1 MGIVP
6 MSIDHYR
13 GMPTWT
19 SSHAHAIWILAL
31 AAGGLLAAWAMG
43 DDLPWIYDT
52 SARSVAAPTTSE
64 TTVSADLDYRFKI
77 SAASEDTPFTTRPF
91 KTTVLMVR

>member
-1 MGIVP
+1 MDKFTRARNLV
-6 MSIDHYR
+6 
-13 GMPTWT
+13 
-19 SSHAHAIWILAL
+19 LAL

-77 SAASEDTPFTTRPF
+77 EASSAEIPFTTRLT
-91 KTTVLMVR
+91 KATILMVR

>member
-1 MGIVP
+1 MDKFTRARNLV
-6 MSIDHYR
+6 
-13 GMPTWT
+13 
-19 SSHAHAIWILAL
+19 LAL
-31 AAGGLLAAWAMG
+31 AAGGLLAAWTMA

-77 SAASEDTPFTTRPF
+77 EASSEEIPFTTRPF
-91 KTTVLMVR
+91 KATVLMIR

>member
-1 MGIVP
+1 MDKFTRV
-6 MSIDHYR
+6 R
-13 GMPTWT
+13 NLVF
-19 SSHAHAIWILAL
+19 AIS
-31 AAGGLLAAWAMG
+31 AAALLAAWAMG
-43 DDLPWIYDT
+43 DDLPWIYDV
-52 SARSVAAPTTSE
+52 SGRSVAAPTTSE